1 MKGVRKY
8 SPVIGRVLIALIFV
22 LSGFGKIMN
31 FDGTLGFMQSVGIP
45 FTAFALVIVIA
56 IELLGGISLILGL
69 KTKWVAGTLIIYT
82 APGKKPAPRSKSRLC
97 WRSTIFRT
105 SARCRSSMRRGSPPP
120 TLRRARNPLR
130 RGSWIGR
137 IFRGTTSPSP
147 RSTGRC
153 MIIARTVARAPIPCA
168 ETPTPTQGRH
178 EQEFPSS
185 APGASQRSFHQ
196 KQRCTIPAHTGRIY
210 RTGTALR
217 QI

>member
-82 APGKKPAPRSKSRLC
+82 AIAALIFHTNFADQNQMAHFMKNLAIIGGLILIANYGPGR
-97 WRSTIFRT
+97 F
-105 SARCRSSMRRGSPPP
+105 
-120 TLRRARNPLR
+120 
-130 RGSWIGR
+130 
-137 IFRGTTSPSP
+137 
-147 RSTGRC
+147 
-153 MIIARTVARAPIPCA
+153 
-168 ETPTPTQGRH
+168 
-178 EQEFPSS
+178 
-185 APGASQRSFHQ
+185 SFD
-196 KQRCTIPAHTGRIY
+196 KNR
-210 RTGTALR
+210 
-217 QI
+217 